1 MAINL
6 VAVTRHTTTRKMA
19 VLLIMTPATIEWNKI
34 AIPQPF
40 RLFSFRFAG
49 ISHGLDPK
57 FHPSRHRNG
66 ATACL
71 SGIRGG
77 IEIQLTNSE
86 LMLNPKGEQQVDY
99 PTLFWH
105 VHGANFAVIR
115 SGLNRFPA
123 SFFILHTTSTALAE
137 KNMIRSKSVSPPYC
151 RYSQSMNKTM
161 TNLDSN
167 ANLAADQFS
176 IDTGVENSSLPRESV
191 T

>member
-1 MAINL
+1 MGRVTYVRSPGVSMAINL
-6 VAVTRHTTTRKMA
+6 VAVARPTTTRKMA

-66 ATACL
+66 AAAC
-71 SGIRGG
+71 SSEIRGG

-86 LMLNPKGEQQVDY
+86 LMLNSKGEQQVDY

-115 SGLNRFPA
+115 SGLNRFRCQ
-123 SFFILHTTSTALAE
+123 FFYTPHDQHGTGRKEYDSLEQCVTTLLQVQANHE
-137 KNMIRSKSVSPPYC
+137 RNHD
-151 RYSQSMNKTM
+151 QS
-161 TNLDSN
+161 
-167 ANLAADQFS
+167 
-176 IDTGVENSSLPRESV
+176 
-191 T
+191 

>member
-1 MAINL
+1 M
-6 VAVTRHTTTRKMA
+6 
-19 VLLIMTPATIEWNKI
+19 
-34 AIPQPF
+34 F
-40 RLFSFRFAG
+40 
-49 ISHGLDPK
+49 
-57 FHPSRHRNG
+57 
-66 ATACL
+66 
-71 SGIRGG
+71 IRDTGG

-137 KNMIRSKSVSPPYC
+137 KNMIRSNSVSPPYC
-151 RYSQSMNKTM
+151 RYRQIMNETM

-176 IDTGVENSSLPRESV
+176 IDTGVGNSSLPRESV